1 MEFRT
6 IKRSFS
12 KKKKLM
18 LFIDE
23 ELIEKLEKMKPIEIT
38 NQEAIRQI
46 VRDFIEDHEM
56 LGGL

>member
-6 IKRSFS
+6 VKRSFS

-46 VRDFIEDHEM
+46 VRDFIEDYEM